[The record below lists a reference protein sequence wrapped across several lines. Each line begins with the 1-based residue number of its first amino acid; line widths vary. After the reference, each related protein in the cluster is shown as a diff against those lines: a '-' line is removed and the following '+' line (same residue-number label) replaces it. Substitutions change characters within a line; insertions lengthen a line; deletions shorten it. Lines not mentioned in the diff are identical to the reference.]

1 MSDLTSD
8 MDGMTGTQFETETPA
23 ASGNG
28 NAKAHLSDIISKSE
42 GIEATTRSL
51 SQFAEQVQTATNQ
64 VSDNRNH
71 AKQSAENAQTSAAKS
86 RQVIDETA
94 QNMEEIAAAV
104 GQATDS
110 VSALTEASKQIAGM
124 VQSIEDIASQTNL
137 LALNATIE
145 AARAGEAGKGFAV
158 VAGEVK
164 SLSTQ
169 TAKATDDIRQ
179 RINRLT
185 DEIAAIISSMDN
197 GSSAVEK
204 GRETMQ
210 ATVSSMDD
218 LIESIGT
225 TAQSLNTNN
234 TLADQQNSAISSM
247 FDSLTKLQS
256 DNDSARSSAEEAMQ
270 QLAG

>member
-1 MSDLTSD
+1 MSDFTSE
-8 MDGMTGTQFETETPA
+8 MDGETGTQFEAEIPVV
-23 ASGNG
+23 SGNRDT
-28 NAKAHLSDIISKSE
+28 KTHLSDIMSKSE
-42 GIEATTRSL
+42 GIEAQTRSM
-51 SQFAEQVQTATNQ
+51 SQYVEQIQTATNQ
-64 VSDNRNH
+64 VTDNRNH
-71 AKQSAENAQTSAAKS
+71 AKQSADNAQSSAAKS

-94 QNMEEIAAAV
+94 KNMEEIAAAV

-164 SLSTQ
+164 GLSTQ

-197 GSSAVEK
+197 GTSAVEK

-218 LIESIGT
+218 LIDSIGV
-225 TAQSLNTNN
+225 TAQSLNNNN

-247 FDSLTKLQS
+247 FDTLNKLQS
-256 DNDSARSSAEEAMQ
+256 ENNSARSSAQEAIEE
-270 QLAG
+270 LAG

>member
-1 MSDLTSD
+1 VSDFTSET
-8 MDGMTGTQFETETPA
+8 DGITGTQFEAETLV
-23 ASGNG
+23 ASGTG
-28 NAKAHLSDIISKSE
+28 DTKTHLSDIISKSE
-42 GIEATTRSL
+42 GVDAQTRSM
-51 SQFAEQVQTATNQ
+51 SQYIEQVQTATNQ
-64 VSDNRNH
+64 VSDNRNQ
-71 AKQSAENAQTSAAKS
+71 AKLSAENAQASAARS

-185 DEIAAIISSMDN
+185 EEIAAIISSMDN
-197 GSSAVEK
+197 GTSAVEK

-210 ATVSSMDD
+210 ATVNSMDD
-218 LIESIGT
+218 LIDSIGT
-225 TAQSLNTNN
+225 TAQSLNNNN

-247 FDSLTKLQS
+247 FDTLGKLQS
-256 DNDSARSSAEEAMQ
+256 ENDGARSSAQEAMQ
-270 QLAG
+270 KLAG

>member
-1 MSDLTSD
+1 MNDFTSTSD
-8 MDGMTGTQFETETPA
+8 GAGKPQQECGRAVEY
-23 ASGNG
+23 
-28 NAKAHLSDIISKSE
+28 LSEIVEKSQ
-42 GIEATTRSL
+42 GIESHAQAMS
-51 SQFAEQVQTATNQ
+51 ECVEVVKNATNQ
-64 VSDNRNH
+64 VTENRQH
-71 AKQSAENAQTSAAKS
+71 AKQSAETAQASAAKS

-94 QNMEEIAAAV
+94 NNMEEIASAV
-104 GQATDS
+104 GSATDS
-110 VSALTEASKQIAGM
+110 VGALTEASKQIAGM

-185 DEIAAIISSMDN
+185 EEISVIITSMDN
-197 GSSAVEK
+197 GTAAVEK

-210 ATVSSMDD
+210 ATVSSMDE
-218 LIESIGT
+218 LINSIGT
-225 TAQSLNTNN
+225 TA
-234 TLADQQNSAISSM
+234 
-247 FDSLTKLQS
+247 DSLTTNNVLGEQQS
-256 DNDSARSSAEEAMQ
+256 TAIASIMNSISKIQSENDGARASAEEAMQ
-270 QLAG
+270 ELAG